1 MTPQT
6 NDTQHKTVQSGSEQF
21 QAEISGSSPHSADSF
36 SKGQKKE
43 NNLGSDP
50 IPALVRRL
58 ALPAMLA
65 QFVNVLYS
73 VIDRMYIGN
82 IPVVGET
89 ALAGVGIC
97 GPIVTMLSAFAAWV
111 GIGGAPLMSIKM
123 GLQDTKN
130 ARKIL
135 ANCFL
140 MLTIMSGLLLFL
152 CYVFK
157 APLLTA
163 FGATETIF
171 PTKNARKIL
180 ANCFLMLTIMSGLLL
195 FLCYVFKAP
204 LLTAFGATETIFP
217 YADTYM
223 TVYLTGTFF
232 SILSLGLNQFIICQG
247 FAKLGMFS
255 VIIGAVC
262 NIILDPVFIFA
273 CDMGV
278 AGAALA
284 TVLSQLA
291 SCLFTLWVL
300 FSHRTPIGI
309 SFGNY
314 NLRLC
319 LKVLAVGL
327 TPFLI
332 ILFDN
337 ILIIVQNVMLK
348 NYGGSESDLLL
359 TCNTIVQSFM
369 LLVTMPLSGI
379 TGGTQSILGF
389 NYGAGNN
396 ERIKYAE
403 KEIVK
408 VALIF
413 CTILFLFA
421 QFGSGLFVR
430 IFTQDALYIEKTV
443 DFIKIYT
450 LGIIP
455 LAVQYTI
462 VDGMTGMGIAKVAL
476 PLSFFRKGVYIGL
489 VVLFC
494 IVFGAE
500 YLFWAEPV
508 SDVVSPIVSG
518 AAFFIL
524 LPKVLLQSPDK

>member
-123 GLQDTKN
+123 GQQD
-130 ARKIL
+130 
-135 ANCFL
+135 
-140 MLTIMSGLLLFL
+140 
-152 CYVFK
+152 
-157 APLLTA
+157 
-163 FGATETIF
+163 
-171 PTKNARKIL
+171 TKNARKIL

-262 NIILDPVFIFA
+262 NIILDSVFIFA